1 MAETVKLAPLFAK
14 LAEAA
19 QEISDVFASAGGMTL
34 GKRGPGELDENGR
47 PIKKKKE
54 KRAPRAPTAF
64 NMFMKKAVAEVKAE
78 QPDLNPK
85 EIFALCAAKWKTA
98 PENPKAGGMGS
109 LSEPKKKKD
118 VKKLGAKK

>member
-1 MAETVKLAPLFAK
+1 M
-14 LAEAA
+14 
-19 QEISDVFASAGGMTL
+19 
-34 GKRGPGELDENGR
+34 
-47 PIKKKKE
+47 
-54 KRAPRAPTAF
+54 
-64 NMFMKKAVAEVKAE
+64 
-78 QPDLNPK
+78 NPK